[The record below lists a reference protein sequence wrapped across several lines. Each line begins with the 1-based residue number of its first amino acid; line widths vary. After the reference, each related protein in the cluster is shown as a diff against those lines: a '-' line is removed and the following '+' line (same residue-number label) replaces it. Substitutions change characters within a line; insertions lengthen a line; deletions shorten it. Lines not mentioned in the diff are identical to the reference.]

1 MKVVLYSRKGCHL
14 CENAEEM
21 LLFHHPA
28 AVTVDIDTAIELK
41 QLYNL
46 RVPVLVI
53 DGQVALEGTVQ
64 EREIVR
70 CLTTLAERLSAGT

>member
-41 QLYNL
+41 QLFSL

-53 DGQVALEGTVQ
+53 DGQVALEGNFQ

-70 CLTTLAERLSAGT
+70 CLTTLAE